1 MPFNKILVYV
11 GLLILFFH
19 HSVLSWAFTVAWFTL
34 WMLMIYLTKE
44 MKLKF
49 TDAAAIVNVFA
60 GVSAVAHLGMQ
71 FLVDAFIGHFWMLCL
86 STLAFSFV
94 RI

>member
-1 MPFNKILVYV
+1 
-11 GLLILFFH
+11 
-19 HSVLSWAFTVAWFTL
+19 
-34 WMLMIYLTKE
+34 MLYLTNE

-60 GVSAVAHLGMQ
+60 GVSAIGHLGMQ

-86 STLAFSFV
+86 STVAFTFV
-94 RI
+94 SLFEKLKTFGFVL

>member
-1 MPFNKILVYV
+1 
-11 GLLILFFH
+11 
-19 HSVLSWAFTVAWFTL
+19 
-34 WMLMIYLTKE
+34 

-60 GVSAVAHLGMQ
+60 GVSAIGHLGMQ

-94 RI
+94 RP

>member
-1 MPFNKILVYV
+1 MLVYC
-11 GLLILFFH
+11 FFH

-71 FLVDAFIGHFWMLCL
+71 FLVDAFIGRFWMLCL

>member
-1 MPFNKILVYV
+1 MLVYC
-11 GLLILFFH
+11 FFH

-71 FLVDAFIGHFWMLCL
+71 FLVDAFICHFWILCL

>member
-1 MPFNKILVYV
+1 MLVYC
-11 GLLILFFH
+11 FFH

-71 FLVDAFIGHFWMLCL
+71 FLVDTFIGHFWMLCL